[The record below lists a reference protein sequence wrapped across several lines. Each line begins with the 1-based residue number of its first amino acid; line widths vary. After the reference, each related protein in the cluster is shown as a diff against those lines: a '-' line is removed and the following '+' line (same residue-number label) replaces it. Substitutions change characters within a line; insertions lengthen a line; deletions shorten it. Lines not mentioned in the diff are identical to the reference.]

1 MEYRMHRRL
10 YVASLALAALG
21 AATAA
26 QAQSCSDGW
35 VSLAVKD
42 VDPRGSNDAIDVSRA
57 AGSYRA
63 LRLENSGT
71 GLVMDRVRVVY
82 GDNSFHVE
90 DRRINLQRG
99 ERTRQINPRDNNK
112 FVDTVILNFP
122 PDAKASGLARINV
135 CGLQNSA
142 GAREV
147 RPVASAPRP
156 SAPSGAAA
164 PAAPAAA
171 APPSP
176 PPSAGAAPTSPAPS
190 AAAPGTITAGGDV
203 LFGSQTVGFGVDRDV
218 IRVGADIG
226 KFDKVRLRV
235 LDNDI
240 FLNEMKV
247 IYANGEPDVLAV
259 NGEIKQNTRTRWF
272 TLKGDRFIKEIQLT
286 YRSRPNFK
294 GQARVEAYGE
304 FAEGWLKPGG
314 EGAKFNQ
321 GWVLLGA
328 QTAGFVGFD
337 NDLIPV
343 GRNEGGFKQIRVTA
357 KDRAITLNEIRVVY
371 GSGAEDVIPIKT
383 KVEAGSTYG
392 PIDLKGGTRVIKEI
406 RAKYR
411 SRFLDKGAVGKG
423 AAIVEVWG
431 KH

>member
-1 MEYRMHRRL
+1 MHRRL

-26 QAQSCSDGW
+26 EAQTCTDGW
-35 VSLAVKD
+35 VSLGVKD
-42 VDPRGSNDAIDVSRA
+42 VDPRGSNDTIDVSRA
-57 AGSYRA
+57 KGSYRSI
-63 LRLENSGT
+63 RLENSGS

-90 DRRINLQRG
+90 DRKINLQRD

-122 PDAKASGLARINV
+122 PDPKASGMARINV

-142 GAREV
+142 GASAV
-147 RPVASAPRP
+147 RPVAAAAPTPSSPASAA
-156 SAPSGAAA
+156 SAPSPTPGATA
-164 PAAPAAA
+164 
-171 APPSP
+171 
-176 PPSAGAAPTSPAPS
+176 TSPAPS
-190 AAAPGTITAGGDV
+190 SAAPGTITAGGDV

-218 IRVGADIG
+218 IRVGTDIG

-240 FLNEMKV
+240 FLNEMRV

-259 NGEIKQNTRTRWF
+259 NGELKQNTRTRWF

-357 KDRAITLNEIRVVY
+357 KDRAITLNELRVVY

-392 PIDLKGGTRVIKEI
+392 PIDLKGGTRTIKEI

-411 SRFLDKGAVGKG
+411 SRFIDKSAIGRG